1 MEEVEGRQGQ
11 RMLQAVLDPEEIKQL
26 TAHSFI
32 HPTDITICWPV
43 RGVADAGLGSPS
55 LRLCGL

>member
-1 MEEVEGRQGQ
+1 
-11 RMLQAVLDPEEIKQL
+11 MLQAVLDPEEIKQL